1 MADSLDR
8 GMMILMMMMMILCKY
23 KNDYC
28 DIIGQTVEYQFSF
41 FVWIILFMVTI

>member
-8 GMMILMMMMMILCKY
+8 GVMILMMMMILCKY

-28 DIIGQTVEYQFSF
+28 DIIGQTVEYQSSLLSG
-41 FVWIILFMVTI
+41 LFCLW